1 MRKKDKQEDKKYL
14 YVVQKTVMA
23 RSIVEALLLEKNIK
37 PNDVFID
44 GDWKK
49 NNL

>member
-1 MRKKDKQEDKKYL
+1 MKKKTEEKKYL

-23 RSIVEALLLEKNIK
+23 RSIVEALMLEKNIK
-37 PNDVFID
+37 PNDVFVD
-44 GDWKK
+44 NDWKK